1 MFCCFGTA
9 KQQLLLAPTT
19 NEGAARVAVPWPLCQ
34 LQAGVADA
42 DGSRGPPAST
52 VPAKTRVV
60 RLLTKHVYEHYALKY
75 IGATGAHG
83 GGSSPRPGGAYP
95 TEDECTEL
103 AATFR
108 MWCRM
113 PSHWNMDSAWY
124 LPTYELFLDCGRMLC
139 DHMCLYGLG
148 QLLSTGAGGDTT
160 HRGPILDAFW
170 KFDDVRI
177 LRLSTSTRD
186 YSDSALSHFWVPV
199 RQCALRSLSARIRR
213 LCLTTGPPLSSI
225 VAVFDLPRLFSACPP
240 RVRRRRS
247 STTCSAA

>member
-1 MFCCFGTA
+1 M
-9 KQQLLLAPTT
+9 
-19 NEGAARVAVPWPLCQ
+19 
-34 LQAGVADA
+34 
-42 DGSRGPPAST
+42 
-52 VPAKTRVV
+52 V
-60 RLLTKHVYEHYALKY
+60 RLLSKHVYEHSALQY

-113 PSHWNMDSAWY
+113 PDAMHCNTWY

-170 KFDDVRI
+170 KFDDVRYCYRYCI
-177 LRLSTSTRD
+177 WHSAFGDAGSAFLRL
-186 YSDSALSHFWVPV
+186 ALF
-199 RQCALRSLSARIRR
+199 LSWW
-213 LCLTTGPPLSSI
+213 G
-225 VAVFDLPRLFSACPP
+225 
-240 RVRRRRS
+240 
-247 STTCSAA
+247 